1 AGLAAIIDREVDIGG
16 VEHRNILDPQRDVGG
31 RAETGGG
38 VQRDVVASQMP
49 GVFARCAAG
58 VGAVLETDDGSFLA
72 LGVLGAATRAT
83 VMDDVFRVLYLGFT
97 RVEENLGA
105 VAHQQ
110 RVAVTQTDIAL
121 QLAAILE
128 LIEARLIGLGLHAA
142 LA

>member
-1 AGLAAIIDREVDIGG
+1 QGGVEVRRQVEVVGRQQRQAGVAGAADGRHQEAGLAAIIDREVDIGG

-31 RAETGGG
+31 RAETGGR
-38 VQRDVVASQMP
+38 VQRDVVASQVP

-72 LGVLGAATRAT
+72 LGVLGAAARAT
-83 VMDDVFRVLYLGFT
+83 VMDDVFRVFYLGFT

-110 RVAVTQTDIAL
+110 R
-121 QLAAILE
+121 
-128 LIEARLIGLGLHAA
+128 
-142 LA
+142 